1 MGVTVSRLRIG
12 ISLRVAL
19 GVLLLVGVVGCSGYY
34 RGGPP
39 IYRSAYYHHPYHYYY
54 YPSTSVYF
62 HISSGYYY
70 YRDGDYWRHAKQLPP
85 KYHLDHHDRVPVWID
100 AEKPFTRYKQHRDK
114 YKPKPGFRPDPKRDP
129 EERRNNERM
138 HERYRNR

>member
-1 MGVTVSRLRIG
+1 MSRFGIGV
-12 ISLRVAL
+12 SLRVAL
-19 GVLLLVGVVGCSGYY
+19 TALLLAGIVGCSGYY

-39 IYRSAYYHHPYHYYY
+39 IYRSAYYHYPYHYYY

-62 HISSGYYY
+62 HISSGYYH
-70 YRDGDYWRHAKQLPP
+70 YRDGDYWRRAKKLPP
-85 KYHLDHHDRVPVWID
+85 KYHLDSHDRVRVWID
-100 AEKPFTRYKQHRDK
+100 TDKPFTRYKEHKDR
-114 YKPKPGFRPDPKRDP
+114 YKPKPDFRPDPKRDP